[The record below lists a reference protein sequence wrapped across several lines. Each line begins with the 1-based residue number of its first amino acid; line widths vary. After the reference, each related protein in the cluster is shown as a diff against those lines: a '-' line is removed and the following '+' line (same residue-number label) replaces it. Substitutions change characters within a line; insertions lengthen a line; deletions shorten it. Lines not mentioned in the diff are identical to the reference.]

1 MLIYIIMGEIV
12 DCYECSFCKL
22 KFHSDSYRKGQGDP
36 KKCPECSCEKLI
48 YKHCAI
54 IYLNSRTNNEN
65 I

>member
-1 MLIYIIMGEIV
+1 MGEMI

-22 KFHSDSYRKGQGDP
+22 KFHSNSYWKGQGDP